1 MTRPY
6 FFPLRKVLG
15 IVLIASW
22 TATSAQPP
30 QAPST
35 PEKQRPSPE
44 EIERHRIE
52 YVIRH
57 LNVSQDTLARFR
69 PVYTKYRMQL
79 LNIYKERRQ
88 ILRTLKEAR
97 QNHSLTEAQAKQ
109 ILTRWLELQRQEQ
122 AIRNQYLGSELP
134 AIISYRRVLQVMR
147 LERRFNREVLRR
159 WRQQQR
165 AQPPGQ

>member
-1 MTRPY
+1 MIRRFTTPLPAGI
-6 FFPLRKVLG
+6 FFLWLG
-15 IVLIASW
+15 SQAILW
-22 TATSAQPP
+22 GQTSQEG
-30 QAPST
+30 QT
-35 PEKQRPSPE
+35 QRPSPE
-44 EIERHRIE
+44 EIERRRIE

-79 LNIYKERRQ
+79 LNIFKERRQ
-88 ILRTLKEAR
+88 LLRTLKEAR
-97 QNHSLTEAQAKQ
+97 QQNRPLTEAQAKQ

-159 WRQQQR
+159 WRQQR